1 MLEAGVSL
9 LFNLTRE
16 IAMRYML
23 ILVLLAG
30 CAHERQERR
39 MAQYHARCSAYG
51 FTPGTGDFAVCMQNL
66 DMQNRAEGEAA
77 MRGGAAI
84 LGGQRY

>member
-1 MLEAGVSL
+1 MKYAICL
-9 LFNLTRE
+9 
-16 IAMRYML
+16 
-23 ILVLLAG
+23 LVLLAG

-39 MAQYHARCSAYG
+39 MASYYSKCSAYG
-51 FTPGTGDFAVCMQNL
+51 FQPGTENFAMCMQNL
-66 DMQNRAEGEAA
+66 DMQNRAEAEAA